1 MPPPSDNPSSAAVWT
16 QNEEC
21 ISWRDSPH
29 GVAETERQPCLIT
42 GPINST
48 QNWWNTQ
55 TGVEQHTEI
64 LGVFLGWGVGKG
76 MPDPLTVENR
86 NNEILFRLKALQLC
100 LSCHCL
106 PGSFLSPCRLQIQ
119 THIESFMHLSMTG
132 WSPRRDSCWEFNEHV
147 FLWQL
152 SNSTDYH
159 NGECEKVSDSQE
171 FKVLCQFWIIILF
184 DF

>member
-1 MPPPSDNPSSAAVWT
+1 MAGPPNTSPWTELIEDYGGEYAMPLPADNPSSAAVWT

-29 GVAETERQPCLIT
+29 GAAETERQPCLIT
-42 GPINST
+42 GPTNST
-48 QNWWNTQ
+48 QSWCNTDWGG
-55 TGVEQHTEI
+55 TADWGSGS
-64 LGVFLGWGVGKG
+64 LMGWGVGEG
-76 MPDPLTVENR
+76 MPNPLTVENR

-106 PGSFLSPCRLQIQ
+106 PGFFLSPRRLQIQ

-147 FLWQL
+147 FLRR
-152 SNSTDYH
+152 
-159 NGECEKVSDSQE
+159 
-171 FKVLCQFWIIILF
+171 
-184 DF
+184 